1 MNTCSSISIAQHGE
15 IIIIISSIP
24 WSQNLSLRD
33 RVHRVRVLRVR
44 VLRVRVRVLRVRVRV
59 LRVRVIKQFLSAME
73 AARSLWNINHGSHSN
88 IWTFKYLYL

>member
-44 VLRVRVRVLRVRVRV
+44 VLRVRVRVLRVRV
-59 LRVRVIKQFLSAME
+59 IKQFLSAME
-73 AARSLWNINHGSHSN
+73 AVRSL
-88 IWTFKYLYL
+88 

>member
-15 IIIIISSIP
+15 IIIIINSIP

-44 VLRVRVRVLRVRVRV
+44 V
-59 LRVRVIKQFLSAME
+59 IKQFISAME
-73 AARSLWNINHGSHSN
+73 AARSL
-88 IWTFKYLYL
+88 

>member
-44 VLRVRVRVLRVRVRV
+44 VLRVRV
-59 LRVRVIKQFLSAME
+59 IKQFLSAME
-73 AARSLWNINHGSHSN
+73 AVRSL
-88 IWTFKYLYL
+88 

>member
-44 VLRVRVRVLRVRVRV
+44 VLRVRVLRVRV
-59 LRVRVIKQFLSAME
+59 LKQSLTAME
-73 AARSLWNINHGSHSN
+73 AARSL
-88 IWTFKYLYL
+88 